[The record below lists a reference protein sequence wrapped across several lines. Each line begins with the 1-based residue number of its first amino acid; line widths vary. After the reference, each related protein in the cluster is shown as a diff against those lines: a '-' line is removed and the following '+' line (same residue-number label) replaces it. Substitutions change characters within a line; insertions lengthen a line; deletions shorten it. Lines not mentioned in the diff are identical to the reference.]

1 MNILYVNHYAGTLKM
16 GMEFRPYYMSREWNK
31 SNNNVLIVASSES
44 HVRAKQPV
52 FDGSFK
58 EENIE
63 GVNYLWCKTP
73 KYDGNGVG
81 RVINIFAFLFRLM
94 QKLFFFMFKFKPD
107 IVIASSTYPLD
118 IFPSWIIARLTGAKL
133 IFEVHDLWPLSPI
146 ELGGISKWHP
156 FMMLLQFGESFACRM
171 SDAIVSMLPKAK
183 DHLQQHGMR
192 PEKFTYV
199 PNGIDV
205 AEWRFHESH
214 QCLEALKAEIE
225 EAKAKGIFTIAYL
238 GAHGIANALDNFLSA
253 AEILKDQK
261 VLFFLVGNGP
271 EKEALIQLA
280 KSKSLTNV
288 RFIDPI
294 KKNEI
299 PSVTNQFSCLY
310 IGLQRQ
316 SLFRFGISPNKMMDY
331 MAAGR
336 PVISAIE
343 AGNDPVTDA
352 NCGVS
357 IVPENP
363 MLLAEEILK
372 MSQLSKEQTE
382 ALGANGKRY
391 VENNHDYRVL
401 GQRFLDVMTKISRT

>member
-1 MNILYVNHYAGTLKM
+1 MNILYVNHYAGALKM
-16 GMEFRPYYMSREWNK
+16 GMEFRPYYMSREWKK
-31 SNNNVLIVASSES
+31 SNHNILIVASSES

-52 FDGSFK
+52 LGNSFK
-58 EENIE
+58 EEIID

-73 KYDGNGVG
+73 KYDGNGIG
-81 RVINIFAFLFRLM
+81 RVINIFSFLFRLL
-94 QKLFFFMFKFKPD
+94 QKLFFFLFKFKPD
-107 IVIASSTYPLD
+107 VVIASSTYPLD
-118 IFPSWIIARLTGAKL
+118 IFPSWIIARLSGAKL

-171 SDAIVSMLPKAK
+171 SDEIVCMLPKAK
-183 DHLQQHGMR
+183 EHLQQHGMR

-205 AEWRFHESH
+205 DEWRSHESS
-214 QCLEALKAEIE
+214 QCLQELKAEIE
-225 EAKAKGIFTIAYL
+225 NAKSDGYFTIAYL
-238 GAHGIANALDNFLSA
+238 GAHGVANALDNFLSA

-271 EKEALIQLA
+271 EKDNLIA
-280 KSKSLTNV
+280 IANKKNLTNV
-288 RFIDPI
+288 RFVNPI
-294 KKNEI
+294 KKDEI
-299 PSVTNQFSCLY
+299 PSVTNKFSCLY

-352 NCGVS
+352 NCGLS
-357 IVPENP
+357 IIPENP
-363 MLLAEEILK
+363 QLLAEAIRK
-372 MSQLSKEQTE
+372 IAQMNAEQINT
-382 ALGANGKRY
+382 LGSNGKRY
-391 VENNHDYRVL
+391 VESHHDYRVL
-401 GQRFLDVMTKISRT
+401 GQKFLDAMSKVSRT